1 MSAEASRRTAADARR
16 MIAELRELAQLTG
29 DERGAQRL
37 AWTDTWAKAREWE
50 QSLLAELPVEVDRD
64 EAGNVWATLPGRSP
78 KTLILG
84 SHIDSVP
91 NGGWLDGCLG
101 VLSALEVLR
110 SLAADGPP
118 PLTVKLVDWAD
129 EEGARFGLSLMG
141 SMATAGQHDPE
152 FVRGLRDAEGVS
164 AADALS
170 AHGVDVDRMGDSS
183 SRLQDAVG
191 YIELHI
197 EQGPVLEARDLPVG
211 VVIGTYGT
219 ERWAVKFTGQAAHS
233 GSTPMDQRRDAL
245 SAAARLALEVRE
257 LARTRGGVGRVGR
270 IDAEPGIPTAVA
282 GVATALVDQRHV
294 EADKLAELREAVVAA
309 SREIASQE
317 RVEVEWSP
325 LFRVAPIH
333 FDSDMVEA
341 ASAIVTDLQ
350 GEDAR
355 LPSGP
360 LHDAARVAEAGVPT
374 VMLFVR
380 SKRGLSHTR
389 EEDTDEADLKLA
401 LTALERLVRG
411 ELSRRG

>member
-1 MSAEASRRTAADARR
+1 MAADARR
-16 MIAELRELAQLTG
+16 MIAELRELAELTG
-29 DERGAQRL
+29 DDRGAQRL
-37 AWTDTWAKAREWE
+37 AWTDVWARAREWE
-50 QSLLAELPVEVDRD
+50 RGLLAELPVEVDRD
-64 EAGNVWATLPGRSP
+64 EAGNVWATLAGRSP
-78 KTLILG
+78 QFLIIG

-91 NGGWLDGCLG
+91 NGDWLDGCLG

-110 SLAADGPP
+110 ALSADGSP

-141 SMATAGQHDPE
+141 SMAAAGQHDPD
-152 FVRGLRDAEGVS
+152 FVSRLRDAEGVS
-164 AADALS
+164 APDAMA
-170 AHGVDVDRMGDSS
+170 AHGVDVGRMGDSS
-183 SRLQDAVG
+183 SRLKDAVG

-197 EQGPVLEARDLPVG
+197 EQGPVLEARNLPLG
-211 VVIGTYGT
+211 VVTGTYGT
-219 ERWAVKFTGQAAHS
+219 ERWAARFTGQAAHS

-257 LARTRGGVGRVGR
+257 LARTRGGVGTVGR
-270 IDAEPGIPTAVA
+270 IAAEPGIPTAVA

-294 EADKLAELREAVVAA
+294 DAGTLAELHEAIVSA
-309 SREIASQE
+309 SHKIASE
-317 RVEVEWSP
+317 EGVEVQWSP

-333 FDSDMVEA
+333 FDADMVDA
-341 ASAIVTDLQ
+341 AGAIVTDLQ
-350 GEDAR
+350 GDDVR

-389 EEDTDEADLKLA
+389 EEDTDEADLELA
-401 LTALERLVRG
+401 LTALERLVKG
-411 ELSRRG
+411 ELERRG

>member
-1 MSAEASRRTAADARR
+1 
-16 MIAELRELAQLTG
+16 
-29 DERGAQRL
+29 
-37 AWTDTWAKAREWE
+37 
-50 QSLLAELPVEVDRD
+50 
-64 EAGNVWATLPGRSP
+64 
-78 KTLILG
+78 
-84 SHIDSVP
+84 
-91 NGGWLDGCLG
+91 
-101 VLSALEVLR
+101 
-110 SLAADGPP
+110 
-118 PLTVKLVDWAD
+118 
-129 EEGARFGLSLMG
+129 
-141 SMATAGQHDPE
+141 
-152 FVRGLRDAEGVS
+152 
-164 AADALS
+164 
-170 AHGVDVDRMGDSS
+170 MGDSS

-197 EQGPVLEARDLPVG
+197 EQGPVLEARELPLG

-219 ERWAVKFTGQAAHS
+219 ERWAARFTGQAAHS

-257 LARTRGGVGRVGR
+257 LARTRGGVGTVGR

-294 EADKLAELREAVVAA
+294 DADTLAELREAIVSA
-309 SREIASQE
+309 SRSIAAE
-317 RVEVEWSP
+317 EGVEVEWSP

-333 FDSDMVEA
+333 FDADMVEA

-350 GEDAR
+350 GSDAR

-389 EEDTDEADLKLA
+389 EEDTDEADLELA

-411 ELSRRG
+411 ELERRAP

>member
-1 MSAEASRRTAADARR
+1 MSADAMR
-16 MIAELRELAQLTG
+16 MIAELRELAELTG

-37 AWTDTWAKAREWE
+37 AWTDNWAKAREWE
-50 QSLLAELPVEVDRD
+50 RALLAELPVEVDRD
-64 EAGNVWATLPGRSP
+64 EAGNVWATLAGRSP
-78 KTLILG
+78 QFLIIG

-129 EEGARFGLSLMG
+129 EEGARFGLSLLG
-141 SMATAGQHDPE
+141 SMAAAGQHDPE
-152 FVRGLRDAEGVS
+152 FVRGLRDADGIS
-164 AADALS
+164 TADALA
-170 AHGVDVDRMGDSS
+170 AHGVDVDRMGESR
-183 SRLQDAVG
+183 SRLKHAIG

-197 EQGPVLEARDLPVG
+197 EQGPVLEARDLPLG
-211 VVIGTYGT
+211 VVTGTYGT
-219 ERWAVKFTGQAAHS
+219 ERWAARFTGQAAHS

-257 LARTRGGVGRVGR
+257 LARTRGGVGTVGR

-282 GVATALVDQRHV
+282 GVATVLVDQRHV
-294 EADKLAELREAVVAA
+294 DAGPLAELHDAATDA
-309 SREIASQE
+309 SRRIAEEE
-317 RVEVEWSP
+317 RVDVEWSP
-325 LFRVAPIH
+325 LFRVSPIH
-333 FDSDMVEA
+333 FDADMVDA
-341 ASAIVTDLQ
+341 AGAIVTDLQ
-350 GEDAR
+350 GVDAR

-360 LHDAARVAEAGVPT
+360 LHDAARVAETGVPT

-389 EEDTDEADLKLA
+389 EEDTDEADLELA
-401 LTALERLVRG
+401 LIALERLVRT
-411 ELSRRG
+411 ELERRI

>member
-1 MSAEASRRTAADARR
+1 MAADTSR

-37 AWTDTWAKAREWE
+37 AWTDVWARAREWE
-50 QSLLAELPVEVDRD
+50 RGLLAELPVEVEVD
-64 EAGNVWATLPGRSP
+64 EAGNQWATLPGRSP
-78 KTLILG
+78 KVLIIG

-101 VLSALEVLR
+101 VLSALEVVR

-129 EEGARFGLSLMG
+129 EEGARFGLSLLG
-141 SMATAGQHDPE
+141 SMAAAGQHDPD
-152 FVRGLRDAEGVS
+152 FVRKLRDASGTS
-164 AADALS
+164 AADALA
-170 AHGVDVDRMGDSS
+170 AHGIDVDRMGESR
-183 SRLQDAVG
+183 SRLTGAVA

-197 EQGPVLEARDLPVG
+197 EQGPVLEARDLPLG
-211 VVIGTYGT
+211 VVTGVYGT
-219 ERWAVKFTGQAAHS
+219 ERWAVTFTGQAAHA

-245 SAAARLALEVRE
+245 LAAARLALEVRE
-257 LARTRGGVGRVGR
+257 LARTRGGVGTVGR
-270 IDAEPGIPTAVA
+270 IDSEPGIPTAVV

-294 EADKLAELREAVVAA
+294 DADALRDLHERAEAA
-309 SREIASQE
+309 SRAIAE
-317 RVEVEWSP
+317 EEHVAVEWSP
-325 LFRVAPIH
+325 LFRVSPIL
-333 FDSDMVEA
+333 FDADMVA
-341 ASAIVTDLQ
+341 AAGEIVTGLQ
-350 GEDAR
+350 GVDAR

-389 EEDTDEADLKLA
+389 EEDTDEADLELA
-401 LTALERLVRG
+401 VTALERLVRT
-411 ELSRRG
+411 ELDRR

>member
-1 MSAEASRRTAADARR
+1 MAADANR
-16 MIAELRELAQLTG
+16 MIAELRALAQLTG

-37 AWTDTWAKAREWE
+37 AWTDTWATAREWE
-50 QSLLAELPVEVDRD
+50 RGLLAELPVTVEVD
-64 EAGNVWATLPGRSP
+64 EAGNQWATLEGRSP
-78 KTLILG
+78 ATLVIG

-110 SLAADGPP
+110 ALSADGPP

-141 SMATAGQHDPE
+141 SMAAAGQHDPD
-152 FVRGLRDAEGVS
+152 FVRRLRDASGTS
-164 AADALS
+164 AADALA
-170 AHGVDVDRMGDSS
+170 AHGVDVDRMGESR
-183 SRLQDAVG
+183 SRLTDAVA
-191 YIELHI
+191 YVELHI
-197 EQGPVLEARDLPVG
+197 EQGPVLEARELPLG
-211 VVIGTYGT
+211 VVTGVYGT
-219 ERWAVKFTGQAAHS
+219 ERWAVTFRGQAAHA

-257 LARTRGGVGRVGR
+257 LARTRGGVGTVGR
-270 IDAEPGIPTAVA
+270 IDSEPGIATAVA

-294 EADKLAELREAVVAA
+294 DAEALRDLRERAEKA
-309 SREIASQE
+309 SRVIAE
-317 RVEVEWSP
+317 EEHVEVEWSP
-325 LFRVAPIH
+325 LFRVSPIH
-333 FDSDMVEA
+333 FDADLIAA

-350 GEDAR
+350 RVDAQ

-401 LTALERLVRG
+401 LTALERLVAD
-411 ELSRRG
+411 ELRRRS